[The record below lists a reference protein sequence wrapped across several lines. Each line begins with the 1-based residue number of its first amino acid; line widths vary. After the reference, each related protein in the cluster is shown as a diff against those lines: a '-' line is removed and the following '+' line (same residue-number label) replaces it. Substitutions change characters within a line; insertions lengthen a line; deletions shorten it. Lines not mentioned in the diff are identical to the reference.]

1 MLNKTLFVPAVL
13 AGMLITPVWAKQ
25 TSSQI
30 NLDQNAPADI
40 RTLVSDILPTHPRL
54 LAARDELH
62 TAVTRLQA
70 ADRPLYNPELEI
82 DTENTD
88 INTSTLQLSQTI
100 DSGGQRNAR
109 TRVATAE
116 LESARAAYELAEL
129 KLLKDLLIT
138 LANEQSGRKI
148 AELAKEGL
156 GLMREFADIAQQ
168 RYQAGDLTLVER
180 DLAQLAYNEALMTH
194 AQALSDAAAARENL
208 IALYQRPP
216 LSTPNLPEL
225 LPSPELPANVDAFLN
240 DLPVMRK
247 SEHKLIATSEN
258 VDLRQS
264 ERSWE
269 PTIAVRGGREDEES
283 LVGVTLSL
291 PLKIRNNQ
299 KAEVQTARQELARSE
314 QALRQQKR
322 DTKARLLS
330 STERYR
336 LLQTAFNEWLK
347 TGRGHVTRQLKLIK
361 RLWRSGDMSTTEYL
375 VQLKQALETQASGI
389 ELRNK
394 MWRSSFEWMNDTASI
409 DNWLQ
414 LSNTGSQK

>member
-30 NLDQNAPADI
+30 NLDQYAPADI

-54 LAARDELH
+54 MAARDELH
-62 TAVTRLQA
+62 VAVTRLQA

-100 DSGGQRNAR
+100 DSGGQRKAR
-109 TRVATAE
+109 TRMATAE
-116 LESARAAYELAEL
+116 LESARAAFELAEL
-129 KLLKDLLIT
+129 ELLKDLLT
-138 LANEQSGRKI
+138 ALANEQTGRKI

-156 GLMREFADIAQQ
+156 GLMKEFADIAQL

-208 IALYQRPP
+208 IALYQLPP

-225 LPSPELPANVDAFLN
+225 LPTPDLPENVDAILN

-247 SEHKLIATSEN
+247 SEYKLVATSEN

-322 DTKARLLS
+322 DIKARLLS
-330 STERYR
+330 STERFR

-361 RLWRSGDMSTTEYL
+361 RLWSSGDMSTTEYL

-394 MWRSSFEWMNDTASI
+394 MWRSSFDWMNDTASI
-409 DNWLQ
+409 DDWLKIT
-414 LSNTGSQK
+414 NTGK